1 MSKQPLSES
10 LLTRIWEQQCFRTE
24 CLHTID
30 GCAVQI
36 ICRGQR
42 NFDNGPDFRQA
53 LVRVGEQVHAGDV
66 ELHLNITDWHAHGH
80 DRDPAYN
87 HTILHVVLWPA
98 AHSSHPTVSRPIITA
113 AGQPVPTIIV
123 QECLSRPLEQL
134 TRSFQ
139 QIDLRKHTRIQR
151 CQRTLHAIPLDIRL
165 ARLQQFGKA
174 RLEERVKRFAA
185 WLEHGSFEQVL
196 YQAMCEGLGYSTNKH
211 PFLEL
216 ARRLPLEYILKHLP
230 LTDSGQLSDGSGRTT
245 SALPWI
251 QAMLFGASGLLVSEK
266 ELSEKR
272 ARDSISR
279 DPETDA
285 YLAELRA
292 LWDMLAPCLDLQ
304 PLSREAWHFF
314 RLRPPNF
321 PTRRI
326 AALSYLVHNYM
337 TQPLFEGYLHLFTLF
352 MQHPESTA
360 QKIHLCEHTLELPAA
375 DYWKGRYLF
384 GKPVFQDYDL
394 RFLGRSRVRDI
405 LISAVLPVILLYAR
419 HTLQPDLE
427 SEILTLYEHFPAPS
441 WNRITRIIA
450 AQLFDRCDLSP
461 GIMTASVYQGMLH
474 LYTHFCYLPACS
486 ACPFTAKNN

>member
-53 LVRVGEQVHAGDV
+53 LIRIGEQVHAGDV

-87 HTILHVVLWPA
+87 HTILHVCAVA
-98 AHSSHPTVSRPIITA
+98 CSSFLPFRSLSPYHHGCRTIGSDCNC
-113 AGQPVPTIIV
+113 AGMSFKT
-123 QECLSRPLEQL
+123 SGQL

-174 RLEERVKRFAA
+174 RLEERVKRFAT
-185 WLEHGSFEQVL
+185 WLKHGSFEQVL
-196 YQAMCEGLGYSTNKH
+196 YQAICEGLGYSTNKH

-216 ARRLPLEYILKHLP
+216 ARRLPLEYILRHLP
-230 LTDSGQLSDGSGRTT
+230 STDSGQLSDVSGRTT

-251 QAMLFGASGLLVSEK
+251 QAMLFGASGLLISEK

-272 ARDSISR
+272 MRNSISR

-285 YLAELRA
+285 
-292 LWDMLAPCLDLQ
+292 
-304 PLSREAWHFF
+304 
-314 RLRPPNF
+314 
-321 PTRRI
+321 
-326 AALSYLVHNYM
+326 
-337 TQPLFEGYLHLFTLF
+337 TL
-352 MQHPESTA
+352 
-360 QKIHLCEHTLELPAA
+360 
-375 DYWKGRYLF
+375 
-384 GKPVFQDYDL
+384 
-394 RFLGRSRVRDI
+394 
-405 LISAVLPVILLYAR
+405 
-419 HTLQPDLE
+419 
-427 SEILTLYEHFPAPS
+427 
-441 WNRITRIIA
+441 
-450 AQLFDRCDLSP
+450 
-461 GIMTASVYQGMLH
+461 
-474 LYTHFCYLPACS
+474 
-486 ACPFTAKNN
+486 